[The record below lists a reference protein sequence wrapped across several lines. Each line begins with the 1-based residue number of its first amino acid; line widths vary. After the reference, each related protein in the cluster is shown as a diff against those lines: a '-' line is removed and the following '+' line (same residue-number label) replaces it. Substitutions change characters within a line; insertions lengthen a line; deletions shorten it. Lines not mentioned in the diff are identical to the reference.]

1 MSNILYELHYWNL
14 PDSLKQELDALV
26 MQASRET
33 WIELEMPYDVDDER
47 STDDCEK
54 WKQTDH
60 YVLHYRNPATRIFTQ
75 AAKLRI
81 EEFEDFE
88 DAIMSVTEAV
98 DEWSNEC
105 LFPVFPVM
113 TE

>member
-1 MSNILYELHYWNL
+1 MSTQYDLHYWSL
-14 PDSLKQELDALV
+14 PDNLRQGLDALV
-26 MQASRET
+26 LKASRET
-33 WIELEMPYDVDDER
+33 WIELEIPYDVDDER

-54 WKQTDH
+54 WKQTEH
-60 YVLHYRNPATRIFTQ
+60 YAVHYHNPARLIFTQ

-81 EEFEDFE
+81 EDFEDFE
-88 DAIMSVTEAV
+88 DAIMSVAEAV

-105 LFPVFPVM
+105 LFPVFPAK